1 MKKFTLPMA
10 LALSVTMPVVAYASS
25 ADDTMTLSLL
35 SAQEPQV
42 IAIDDIKE
50 LTFSAEAMTIVSH
63 DNEPIAIVEWA
74 DLGEITFQYDPS
86 GVADIT
92 AADAADAA
100 DAVYYDLTGRRVLSE
115 NMRPGLYIVKSGNRA
130 YKTLIR

>member
-50 LTFSAEAMTIVSH
+50 LTFSTEAMTIVSH
-63 DNEPIAIVEWA
+63 DNEPIATVEWA

-86 GVADIT
+86 GVADIA

>member
-50 LTFSAEAMTIVSH
+50 LTFSTEAMTIVSH
-63 DNEPIAIVEWA
+63 DNEPIATVEWA

-92 AADAADAA
+92 AADAA

>member
-1 MKKFTLPMA
+1 MKKFTLHMA
-10 LALSVTMPVVAYASS
+10 LALSMTMPVVAYASS

-50 LTFSAEAMTIVSH
+50 LTFSTEAMTVVSR
-63 DNEPIAIVEWA
+63 DNEPIATVEWA

-86 GVADIT
+86 GIADIT
-92 AADAADAA
+92 AADAAAS
-100 DAVYYDLTGRRVLSE
+100 DAVYYDLTGRRVTSE